1 MLFVNRV
8 YPPDNAA
15 TGQILSELTEHLKTL
30 GWQITVLTS
39 QTDPLAA
46 TQEVAAGVRIER
58 VKGLPFNRKSHWRRA
73 LSYLSLYPA
82 ILWRLLTLPST
93 DVILT
98 MTDPPLISVLGGIA
112 KLFRKGHLVHWAQ
125 DLYPEIAE
133 SMGVIQKGGLAAKI
147 LGKLSDWGLR
157 QHDQIICIGR
167 CMYDRLIARGI
178 PASAITIIP
187 NWADT
192 ENVWPVQRQRNR
204 FRKKYGLGDR
214 PLVIYSGNLGLA
226 HPFEAILD
234 AARILLASM
243 PEARLVFIGDGP
255 RLDEVKARAEQE
267 QLHNILFLP
276 FQPHDRLA
284 ESLSAA
290 DLHLACMY
298 DELCGLVV
306 PSKVYGV
313 LAAGRP
319 CIFLGPEKS
328 EAARLIQENECG
340 SVLPVTPSGSLLAE
354 EILKWLRDQE
364 KMQAAGERA
373 RAAAERTNLEK
384 AALAFDDLLRQGL
397 KVEVTQ
403 ISGKESFN
411 NGYHGARR

>member
-1 MLFVNRV
+1 
-8 YPPDNAA
+8 
-15 TGQILSELTEHLKTL
+15 
-30 GWQITVLTS
+30 
-39 QTDPLAA
+39 
-46 TQEVAAGVRIER
+46 
-58 VKGLPFNRKSHWRRA
+58 
-73 LSYLSLYPA
+73 
-82 ILWRLLTLPST
+82 
-93 DVILT
+93 
-98 MTDPPLISVLGGIA
+98 
-112 KLFRKGHLVHWAQ
+112 
-125 DLYPEIAE
+125 
-133 SMGVIQKGGLAAKI
+133 
-147 LGKLSDWGLR
+147 
-157 QHDQIICIGR
+157 
-167 CMYDRLIARGI
+167 MYDRLIARGI